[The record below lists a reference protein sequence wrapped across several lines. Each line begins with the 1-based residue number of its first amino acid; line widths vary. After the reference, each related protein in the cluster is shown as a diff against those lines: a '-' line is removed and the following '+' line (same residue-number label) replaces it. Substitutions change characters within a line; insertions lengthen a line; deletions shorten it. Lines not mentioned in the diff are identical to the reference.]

1 MSQQSPRTL
10 IINILLVLVLG
21 LGAYQLTGII
31 TQPGK
36 TDTTLEKYCPLT
48 TQGCHQDKIAVQL
61 GQDIVHPMV
70 ETEINVN
77 WPELPDNT
85 NNLLLRLEGHEMMM
99 GEYHLQLSG
108 GDGKFSGKLLLPFC
122 TSKTMTWKGSIVPVT
137 NIKGIKPV
145 YISVRMTK

>member
-1 MSQQSPRTL
+1 MSLQSLRTL
-10 IINILLVLVLG
+10 IINTLLVLVLG
-21 LGAYQLTGII
+21 FAAYQLTGFI
-31 TQPGK
+31 TQPNK
-36 TDTTLEKYCPLT
+36 TDTSLEKYCPLT
-48 TQGCHQDKIAVQL
+48 TQGCHQDKITIQL

-70 ETEINVN
+70 ETGINVS

-85 NNLLLRLEGHEMMM
+85 DNLLLSLKGHEMMM

-122 TSKTMTWKGSIVPVT
+122 TSKAMTWKGSIAPVT